1 LRQRVLATLEV
12 QLVDYEQQRNSPR
25 PRDAASLIAARM
37 LLFAE
42 LDANRVLRPPV
53 FLLDD
58 VVLANGRPAHVAFV
72 PGTAQL
78 PPRVAFNTLL
88 ADDELARFAL
98 VLEADL
104 TPRATAADCERA
116 ASRLAELCA
125 PFPPARLL
133 AMLLAVFAWH
143 EPLHERVV
151 SALKLDG
158 SQQQLAPLV
167 TLNVL
172 LGRPLFDG
180 TTVPPTA
187 FLFSMPR
194 LLREGFHESPT
205 AADVRMLTWTAP
217 VGVTWFLCPLC
228 GGLSRERV
236 DLLAHVRSH
245 FDGGECGVCHEKF
258 ESLAATLEHCVA
270 VWKARSGPTDAH
282 DAHRY
287 GRMLHTVMPR
297 GCEVLVGCA
306 WQMFRTLMVGPPFG
320 PSTVE

>member
-1 LRQRVLATLEV
+1 
-12 QLVDYEQQRNSPR
+12 
-25 PRDAASLIAARM
+25 
-37 LLFAE
+37 
-42 LDANRVLRPPV
+42 V